1 MGRLFR
7 RIALL
12 AVLGG
17 IAAAISQR
25 FMRRDECTPTCQ
37 CSLGAASCDWPW
49 GRAAK
54 TRSTSSSA
62 SGA

>member
-37 CSLGAASCDWPW
+37 CSLGAASCDCGHVTCLAPV
-49 GRAAK
+49 AA
-54 TRSTSSSA
+54 
-62 SGA
+62 

>member
-17 IAAAISQR
+17 IAAAIGQR

-37 CSLGAASCDWPW
+37 CSLGAASCDCGHVTCLAPV
-49 GRAAK
+49 AA
-54 TRSTSSSA
+54 
-62 SGA
+62 